1 MGSSS
6 PGPNP
11 LYALTPGQVIAAQSA
26 QWRELLRGAL
36 ADTRC
41 ACPGFLTDD
50 LNSNEQTVTVQLA
63 IQERVRV
70 VPQATSATTTS
81 GPPPKVL
88 QWWDVPPIVHV
99 PIMTPRGGGYSIT
112 LPLKKGDEG
121 MVIFCD
127 ACIDNWWANGQT
139 NSPVAANTGAS
150 SGSQRQNEV
159 RRHYVHDCGFYPGLW
174 SQKNLLTVYSID
186 SLQIRSDDG
195 TTVID
200 VSQTDGVIVTTG
212 ATIQLTAPAV
222 NANAD
227 AGTPQALM
235 TDTFYQWYKTN
246 IQPFLVGKGYAGPA
260 IPLTGCETTVL
271 KGQ

>member
-1 MGSSS
+1 
-6 PGPNP
+6 
-11 LYALTPGQVIAAQSA
+11 
-26 QWRELLRGAL
+26 
-36 ADTRC
+36 
-41 ACPGFLTDD
+41 
-50 LNSNEQTVTVQLA
+50 
-63 IQERVRV
+63 
-70 VPQATSATTTS
+70 
-81 GPPPKVL
+81 
-88 QWWDVPPIVHV
+88 
-99 PIMTPRGGGYSIT
+99 MTPRGGGYSIT

-127 ACIDNWWANGQT
+127 ACIDNWWVNGQT

-174 SQKNLLTVYSID
+174 SQKNLLTGYSAD

-200 VSQTDGVIVTTG
+200 VSQADGITVTTG
-212 ATIQLTAPAV
+212 VAIQFTAPTIS
-222 NANAD
+222 ANAD
-227 AGTPQALM
+227 AGTPQMLM

-246 IQPFLVGKGYAGPA
+246 IQPFLVSKGYAGPA